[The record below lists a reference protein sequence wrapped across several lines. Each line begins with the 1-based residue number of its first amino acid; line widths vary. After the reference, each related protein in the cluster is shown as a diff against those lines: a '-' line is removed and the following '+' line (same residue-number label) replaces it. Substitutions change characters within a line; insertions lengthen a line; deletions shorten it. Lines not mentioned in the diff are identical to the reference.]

1 MAGRPGDVSAAVECR
16 DVSFAY
22 GRTEVLQGIN
32 LTAGGGITGLLGP
45 NGAGK
50 STLLEILATV
60 KAPKTGTVQV
70 AGVEA
75 SGGSN
80 IKAIRRRL
88 GYLPQR
94 FDLMMWSSCRRN
106 VAYAAWCNGVDPDQ
120 ADDAAL
126 AALAAVDLADRRDVR
141 AGALSGGQRQRLGI
155 ACAIAHRPAV
165 LLLDEPTVGLDPG
178 QRLEIR
184 DQLRQYAADACV
196 LVSTHIVEDLAV
208 VASSVVVIN
217 HGELSYQGT
226 VEGLAAD
233 QSEVDSRFQSPLEA
247 GYLAHLRR
255 SEK

>member
-1 MAGRPGDVSAAVECR
+1 VTGLAGEVVAGVECR
-16 DVSFAY
+16 GVGFAY
-22 GRTEVLQGIN
+22 GRTEVLRGIE
-32 LTAGGGITGLLGP
+32 LKAGVGITGLLGP

-60 KAPKTGTVQV
+60 KAPKTGSVTV

-75 SGGSN
+75 AGGSS
-80 IKAIRRRL
+80 IRAIRRHL

-106 VAYAAWCNGVDPDQ
+106 VAYAAWCNGVDPGV

-126 AALAAVDLADRRDVR
+126 TALAAVDLVDRRDVR
-141 AGALSGGQRQRLGI
+141 AGTLSGGQRQRLGI

-184 DQLRQYAADACV
+184 DHLRAYAAGACV

-208 VASSVVVIN
+208 VASSVVVIDR
-217 HGELSYQGT
+217 GVLSYQGS
-226 VEGLAAD
+226 VEGLAAA
-233 QSEVDSRFQSPLEA
+233 ETEIDSRFQSPLEA

-255 SEK
+255 GGS